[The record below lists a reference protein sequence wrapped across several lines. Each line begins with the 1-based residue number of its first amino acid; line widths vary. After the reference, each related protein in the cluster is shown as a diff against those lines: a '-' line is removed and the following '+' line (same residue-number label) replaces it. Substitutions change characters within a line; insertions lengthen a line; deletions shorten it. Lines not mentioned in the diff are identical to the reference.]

1 MKKEKWSDY
10 AKYLVLS
17 DISKNKL
24 GTTFESY
31 LNYKKVMDVINNIAF
46 TDKSTFGFDGQLYK
60 RKITSADAKH
70 ILSNV
75 NDCRWTQ
82 NTEKIFL
89 VSNQL
94 GILI

>member
-1 MKKEKWSDY
+1 
-10 AKYLVLS
+10 
-17 DISKNKL
+17 
-24 GTTFESY
+24 
-31 LNYKKVMDVINNIAF
+31 MDVINNIAF

-75 NDCRWTQ
+75 TDCRWTQ

>member
-1 MKKEKWSDY
+1 
-10 AKYLVLS
+10 
-17 DISKNKL
+17 
-24 GTTFESY
+24 
-31 LNYKKVMDVINNIAF
+31 MDVINNIAF

-60 RKITSADAKH
+60 RKITSSDAKH
-70 ILSNV
+70 ILANV
-75 NDCRWTQ
+75 TDCRWTQ